1 MGCVKLDFKKKKKTL
16 GLDRVWIDS
25 FSTHLTKPYPIYVCV
40 YIKLFYY
47 ISLIYIGI
55 IRMSFE
61 EFENIGI

>member
-1 MGCVKLDFKKKKKTL
+1 MGCVKLDFYFIFLTL

-25 FSTHLTKPYPIYVCV
+25 FSTHLTQPYPTYVGVC
-40 YIKLFYY
+40 IKLFYY